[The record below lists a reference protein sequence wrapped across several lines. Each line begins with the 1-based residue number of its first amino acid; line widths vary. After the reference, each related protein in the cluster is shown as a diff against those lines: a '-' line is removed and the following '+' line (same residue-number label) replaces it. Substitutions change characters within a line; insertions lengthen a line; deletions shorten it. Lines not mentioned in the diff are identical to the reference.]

1 MPDLKTKPSN
11 IGFCMQAIQVEWEKN
26 HKYIKLRE
34 IGIFQK
40 YNHTSYNHNTH
51 GKKITITSSNNSE
64 VVQNYHEY
72 KDGAHKKKEIA

>member
-11 IGFCMQAIQVEWEKN
+11 IGFFMQAIQVEWEKN

-40 YNHTSYNHNTH
+40 IQSHIVQSQYTR
-51 GKKITITSSNNSE
+51 KKNND
-64 VVQNYHEY
+64 HEL
-72 KDGAHKKKEIA
+72 EQF